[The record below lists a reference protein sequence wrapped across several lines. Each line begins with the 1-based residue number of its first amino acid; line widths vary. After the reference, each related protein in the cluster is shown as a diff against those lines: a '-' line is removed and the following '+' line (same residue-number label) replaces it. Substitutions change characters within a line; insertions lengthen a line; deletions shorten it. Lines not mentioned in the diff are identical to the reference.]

1 MLKVYFLKQ
10 QNLHAFQFPPIY
22 KEPIMFDCRIINLKI
37 FILHNEQFRS
47 IKKKYKKSS
56 IKQNSTIPVLAIK
69 GQESDK

>member
-1 MLKVYFLKQ
+1 
-10 QNLHAFQFPPIY
+10 
-22 KEPIMFDCRIINLKI
+22 MFDCRIINLKI

-69 GQESDK
+69 GQESDKEQKKNQKTKFMKNLSKDHMEEH